1 LKNKFQINSM
11 CPHCQSPST
20 RKTGFSPKT
29 RHQRY
34 RCNDCGKTWND
45 GDTPRGA
52 PLIGDVRLSDPENNR
67 SYRRR
72 KKIEK
77 LIDLDD

>member
-1 LKNKFQINSM
+1 MSESS
-11 CPHCQSPST
+11 CPQCQSLKS

-52 PLIGDVRLSDPENNR
+52 PLIGDVRLSDAENNR

-77 LIDLDD
+77 LMDLDN